1 MELRGT
7 RVSGGAIVMK
17 CVRVLLRK
25 LEGFGRPGAFL
36 GLATV
41 VFAGVYGVY

>member
-36 GLATV
+36 GLVTG